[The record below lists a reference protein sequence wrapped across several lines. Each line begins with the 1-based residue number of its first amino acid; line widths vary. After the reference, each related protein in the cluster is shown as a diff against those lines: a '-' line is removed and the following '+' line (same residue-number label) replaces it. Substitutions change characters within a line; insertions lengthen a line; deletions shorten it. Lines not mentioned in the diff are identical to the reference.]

1 MRSPDEG
8 GIDWDFTPVSDLILS
23 LSEAANVKLGGT
35 SSTSPSP
42 DRITT
47 PTFQLDQLPSHSDLG
62 NFDKI
67 WAFLGQPLDTPPPN
81 VPLPLT
87 GQAGE
92 DVDEGTRLHLTISK
106 GVRWRDDAEGG
117 ELADVEEAENKL
129 SLPGLSRQDRK
140 KLRRKET
147 KAARESKKQVG
158 IPPTSSSEDDHE
170 RPRTP
175 KRSPDTR
182 AVIQQILYGSPK
194 TLVTG
199 SLAPKGLIPRASL
212 PIDPGTWPV
221 ANPHTATPSSKSR
234 PAPAD
239 HAALVA
245 AAAKKD
251 RLMTKLKAQFIDDRP
266 FLNSLSMRTFTSFDN
281 TGTKEGIHVFV
292 DASNIMIGFHDSLK
306 LSRGLP
312 LQARIR
318 RQPLS
323 FDRLALILER
333 GRPAS
338 KRVLVG
344 SDNLDAIE
352 EARRIGYE
360 ANILDRVLKAR
371 ELTPRQKKFSSRNPR
386 NNDSSNNNNNNG
398 NTSASAANGTS
409 GGSGSETTAAA
420 VFAEEK
426 WVEQAVDEILHLK
439 ILESVV
445 DAAEPSTMV
454 LATGDAAEAEYSQGF
469 LRMAERALEKGW
481 TVELV
486 SFRRNTSGMYRR
498 KEFRAKWKGRF
509 SIVEL
514 DDFVEELLGSS

>member
-1 MRSPDEG
+1 MRSTDEDE
-8 GIDWDFTPVSDLILS
+8 INWDLTPVSDLILS
-23 LSEAANVKLGGT
+23 LSEAADGKLDGT
-35 SSTSPSP
+35 SSPSPSP

-47 PTFQLDQLPSHSDLG
+47 STFALGQLQSNSDLG
-62 NFDKI
+62 NFDKL
-67 WAFLGQPLDTPPPN
+67 WAFLGQPLDIPPPD
-81 VPLPLT
+81 VPLPPE
-87 GQAGE
+87 GCVGE

-117 ELADVEEAENKL
+117 ELADIEGAENTTI
-129 SLPGLSRQDRK
+129 LPGLTRQDRK
-140 KLRRKET
+140 KLRRKEQ
-147 KAARESKKQVG
+147 KVARELRKQVG
-158 IPPTSSSEDDHE
+158 IPQTSNSEDDHE
-170 RPRTP
+170 LPRAP
-175 KRSPDTR
+175 QRSPDTR
-182 AVIQQILYGSPK
+182 AVIQHILHGPLKMPGIGTPASK
-194 TLVTG
+194 ALTSRV
-199 SLAPKGLIPRASL
+199 SL
-212 PIDPGTWPV
+212 PIDPSAWP
-221 ANPHTATPSSKSR
+221 TAKPDLAAPSSNPR

-239 HAALVA
+239 HIALVV

-251 RLMTKLKAQFIDDRP
+251 RLMKKLKEQFIGDRP
-266 FLNSLSMRTFTSFDN
+266 SLNSLSTRTFTSPDN
-281 TGTKEGIHVFV
+281 TGTREGIHVFV

-344 SDNLDAIE
+344 SDNLDAID

-360 ANILDRVLKAR
+360 ANILDRVLKAK
-371 ELTPRQKKFSSRNPR
+371 EVTPRRKRFSSCAPNY
-386 NNDSSNNNNNNG
+386 NHNNNNSKNH
-398 NTSASAANGTS
+398 NGTS

-420 VFAEEK
+420 AGIFAKEK

-445 DAAEPSTMV
+445 DATEPSTMV

-481 TVELV
+481 KVELV

-498 KEFRAKWKGRF
+498 KDFRAKWKGRF
-509 SIVEL
+509 EIVEL
-514 DDFVEELLGSS
+514 DGFLDELLGS

>member
-1 MRSPDEG
+1 
-8 GIDWDFTPVSDLILS
+8 
-23 LSEAANVKLGGT
+23 
-35 SSTSPSP
+35 
-42 DRITT
+42 
-47 PTFQLDQLPSHSDLG
+47 
-62 NFDKI
+62 
-67 WAFLGQPLDTPPPN
+67 
-81 VPLPLT
+81 
-87 GQAGE
+87 
-92 DVDEGTRLHLTISK
+92 
-106 GVRWRDDAEGG
+106 
-117 ELADVEEAENKL
+117 
-129 SLPGLSRQDRK
+129 
-140 KLRRKET
+140 
-147 KAARESKKQVG
+147 
-158 IPPTSSSEDDHE
+158 
-170 RPRTP
+170 
-175 KRSPDTR
+175 
-182 AVIQQILYGSPK
+182 
-194 TLVTG
+194 
-199 SLAPKGLIPRASL
+199 
-212 PIDPGTWPV
+212 
-221 ANPHTATPSSKSR
+221 
-234 PAPAD
+234 
-239 HAALVA
+239 
-245 AAAKKD
+245 
-251 RLMTKLKAQFIDDRP
+251 MTKLKAQFIDDRP
-266 FLNSLSMRTFTSFDN
+266 FLNSLSMRTFTSVDN

-386 NNDSSNNNNNNG
+386 NNDSNNNNNNG

-514 DDFVEELLGSS
+514 DDFVEELLGSC